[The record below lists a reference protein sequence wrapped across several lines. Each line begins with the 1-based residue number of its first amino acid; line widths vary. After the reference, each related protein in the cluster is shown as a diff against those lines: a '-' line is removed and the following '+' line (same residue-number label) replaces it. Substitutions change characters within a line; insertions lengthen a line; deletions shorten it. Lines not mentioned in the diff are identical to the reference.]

1 MKHACPMTI
10 PAAYNAALDTSVLV
24 ATLTDY
30 WTTIFPQ
37 VRRELSN
44 WRREAS
50 GIVDLDRRQLA
61 LGTLEEEGSLAEGA
75 AIFATLA
82 PRRHRRDLVRLLV
95 AWQVAY
101 DYLDT
106 LGESSAE
113 ANLLGCRFYSP
124 LLAALEVRAHNERST
139 DDSYLDA
146 LVLRCQQSLDQL
158 PSADVVRYVARR
170 AALRCIEAQVLTHAT
185 VDRGSAPLK
194 RWALMQERTDLYLW
208 WELAAGAISSLGVHA
223 LLASAALPH
232 STAAEAQAIDAAY
245 YPAICAVSTLLD
257 SMIDSEADA
266 GTTNHRVTDYYS
278 GTAHALARIETITR
292 DASAAAR
299 GLRCGRRHHVILAG
313 MTALYASLD
322 DGPDHRVHDAV
333 AAGLGSS
340 AAPIRWSLRMRDAA
354 RDRRH
359 FTSDR

>member
-1 MKHACPMTI
+1 MTI
-10 PAAYNAALDTSVLV
+10 PATYHAALDTSVLV

-37 VRRELSN
+37 VRRELSDC
-44 WRREAS
+44 RREARR
-50 GIVDLDRRQLA
+50 IVDPDRRRLA
-61 LGTLEEEGSLAEGA
+61 LGTLEEERSLAEGA
-75 AIFATLA
+75 AIFATLT

-113 ANLLGCRFYSP
+113 ARVLGCDFYSP
-124 LLAALEVRAHNERST
+124 LLQALEDRAPAERVA

-146 LVLRCQQSLDQL
+146 LGLRCRWSLGRL
-158 PSADVVRYVARR
+158 PSADVVRSFARG

-185 VDRGSAPLK
+185 VDRGSAPLR
-194 RWALMQERTDLYLW
+194 RWALAQGQGDMYLW

-223 LLASAALPH
+223 LLASAAL
-232 STAAEAQAIDAAY
+232 SDVTAAETQAIDAAY
-245 YPAICAVSTLLD
+245 FPAICAVSTLLD

-266 GTTNHRVTDYYS
+266 GTTNHRVTDYYR
-278 GTAHALARIETITR
+278 GTAHALARIEAITR
-292 DASAAAR
+292 DASGAAR

-322 DGPDHRVHDAV
+322 DGSDHRVHDAV
-333 AAGLGSS
+333 AAGLGST
-340 AAPIRWSLRMRDAA
+340 AAPIRWSLRMRDAV

-359 FTSDR
+359 STSDR

>member
-1 MKHACPMTI
+1 MTI
-10 PAAYNAALDTSVLV
+10 PATYHAALDTSVLI

-37 VRRELSN
+37 VRRELSG

-50 GIVDLDRRQLA
+50 RVADPHRRRLA
-61 LGTLEEEGSLAEGA
+61 LDTLAEEGSLAEGA

-113 ANLLGCRFYSP
+113 ARRLGCRSYSP
-124 LLAALEVRAHNERST
+124 LLAALDVPARTAGST
-139 DDSYLDA
+139 GDGYLDA
-146 LVLRCQQSLDQL
+146 LVLHGRRSLDQL
-158 PSADVVRYVARR
+158 PSAEVVRDVARR
-170 AALRCIEAQVLTHAT
+170 AAVRCIEAQVLTHAT
-185 VDRGSAPLK
+185 VDHGSAPL
-194 RWALMQERTDLYLW
+194 RSWALIQERTDRYLW

-223 LLASAALPH
+223 LLASAALTH
-232 STAAEAQAIDAAY
+232 VTADEAQAIDAAY

-299 GLRCGRRHHVILAG
+299 RLRCGRRHHVILAG

-340 AAPIRWSLRMRDAA
+340 AGPIRWSLRLRDAA
-354 RDRRH
+354 RNRRH

>member
-1 MKHACPMTI
+1 MKHACAMTI
-10 PAAYNAALDTSVLV
+10 PAAYHAALDTSVLV

-37 VRRELSN
+37 VRRELSDC
-44 WRREAS
+44 RREAS
-50 GIVDLDRRQLA
+50 RIVDPERRRLA

-95 AWQVAY
+95 TWQVAY

-113 ANLLGCRFYSP
+113 ARLLGYRFYSP
-124 LLAALEVRAHNERST
+124 LFAALEVEAHTEHST
-139 DDSYLDA
+139 GGRYLDA
-146 LVLRCQQSLDQL
+146 LVLRCRQSLDRL
-158 PSADVVRYVARR
+158 PSADIVCHVARR

-278 GTAHALARIETITR
+278 GTEHALARVETITR

-299 GLRCGRRHHVILAG
+299 RLRCGRRHHVILAG

-322 DGPDHRVHDAV
+322 DGADRRVHDAV

-340 AAPIRWSLRMRDAA
+340 AGPIRRSLRLRHAA
-354 RDRRH
+354 SHLRH
-359 FTSDR
+359 